1 MAPIYPPAANPS
13 PLLELA
19 SNLRQ
24 LSQGLTSSSG
34 QISAVAT
41 AAGASWA
48 GDAYEAFSRKATKRG
63 YTIQDIAQT
72 MAKAAMPLQAHA
84 AVIVAT
90 RAQYTAAQAALAA
103 SAGFASAAA
112 LAAMEAA
119 VLELQ
124 MSGIACAGALAILE
138 VKIGAALFDSTPER
152 AATDKTPTTG
162 GVVDI
167 AKDSFTNTKNGAGG
181 IVRGLESGLA
191 NNTTTYVRN
200 GKELERWS
208 RGSKGS
214 LALTRAE
221 AAALTSNKWAGRIK
235 GGPAGTLL
243 SGVGQWWGDRNE
255 NLTEAQRFTRA
266 GTATVLEGGGGY
278 VGAVAGAQG
287 GAALGAAIGA
297 IFGGVGAVPGAVI
310 GGALGGIGGGIA
322 GSAAGKA
329 AKQWL
334 FDWNPGGVFK

>member
-1 MAPIYPPAANPS
+1 MAPVYPPDANPG

-34 QISAVAT
+34 QISTAAN

-48 GDAYEAFSRKATKRG
+48 GVAYEAFSEHASKRG

-72 MAKAAMPLQAHA
+72 MAKAATPLQAHA

-90 RAQYTAAQAALAA
+90 RTAYYTAEAALAVSFGA
-103 SAGFASAAA
+103 SV
-112 LAAMEAA
+112 AAMEMA

-124 MSGIACAGALAILE
+124 LSGIACAGALAVLE
-138 VKIGAALFDSTPER
+138 AKIGSALFDSTPSR
-152 AATDKTPTTG
+152 LAADKRPTTG
-162 GVVDI
+162 GVVDVTL
-167 AKDSFTNTKNGAGG
+167 AAVTNTKNGAKG
-181 IVRGLESGLA
+181 IVTGLERGVA
-191 NNTTTYVRN
+191 NNSQTYVRN

-208 RGSKGS
+208 RAGRGAS
-214 LALTRAE
+214 LGVTRTE
-221 AAALTSNKWAGRIK
+221 AVALTSSRAAKWIK

-243 SGVGQWWGDRNE
+243 SGASQVWSDRNE
-255 NLTEAQRFTRA
+255 NLTGTQRTTRA
-266 GTATVLEGGGGY
+266 GAATVLEGGGAY
-278 VGAVAGAQG
+278 VGAVAGAEG

-310 GGALGGIGGGIA
+310 GGALGGIAGGLA

-329 AKQWL
+329 AKEWL
-334 FDWNPGGVFK
+334 FNWNPGGTFK

>member
-1 MAPIYPPAANPS
+1 MVAIYPPEANPG

-24 LSQGLTSSSG
+24 LSQGLTNSSS
-34 QISAVAT
+34 QISTVAT

-48 GDAYEAFSRKATKRG
+48 GDAYEAFSNHATKRG

-72 MAKAAMPLQAHA
+72 MAKAATPLQAHA

-90 RAQYTAAQAALAA
+90 RTAYNAAAATLAV
-103 SAGFASAAA
+103 SFGASAAA
-112 LAAMEAA
+112 MQAA
-119 VLELQ
+119 VLQLQ

-138 VKIGAALFDSTPER
+138 LKIGAALFDSTPER

-162 GVVDI
+162 GVIDI
-167 AKDSFTNTKNGAGG
+167 AKDSYTNIKNGNQG
-181 IVRGLESGLA
+181 IGIGLERGLIKGSE
-191 NNTTTYVRN
+191 TYVRN

-208 RGSKGS
+208 RAGRGAS
-214 LALTRAE
+214 LGITRTQ
-221 AAALTSNKWAGRIK
+221 AAARIAGKVGRVGPLGILT
-235 GGPAGTLL
+235 
-243 SGVGQWWGDRNE
+243 SGVGQLWEDRNE
-255 NLTEAQRFTRA
+255 SITEAQRFTRA
-266 GTATVLEGGGGY
+266 GTATVLEGGGGF
-278 VGAVAGAQG
+278 VGAIAGAQG
-287 GAALGAAIGA
+287 GAAVGAAIGVW
-297 IFGGVGAVPGAVI
+297 FGGVGAVPGAVI